1 MKKQIIALILFIL
14 VLSGCAGPA
23 EESSSSR
30 SFLTRE
36 HYGFDS
42 IPDVD
47 GYVCAPALVYTTT
60 GEENGLTDTYMYADG
75 KVRDIYKLGDY
86 DVIDIETEDG
96 TVAVM
101 KSLYTSNWEH
111 IALLDEVRVYFLYMG
126 YSSELDSPAGTYI
139 GVVKPGKYV
148 SISSDIK
155 AAPELFK
162 TALDEYNTELEDE
175 EASGSRPSTD
185 GNSPPQA
192 VVNSAPDAQSNTQS
206 SSQQTSQAQT
216 ASTSQKKALDKANDY
231 LRVMAFSHSGLVKQL
246 EYEGY
251 SNADATYAADNCGA
265 DWNAQALKKAN
276 SYLDVMA
283 FSYSGLKG
291 QLEYDGFTSS
301 QSTYGAD
308 NCGANWND
316 QAAKKAKSYL
326 DLMSFSRDELI
337 SQLEYEGFTR
347 AQAEYGAAQNG
358 Y

>member
-1 MKKQIIALILFIL
+1 MKKQILALILFIL

-23 EESSSSR
+23 EEPSSSR

-60 GEENGLTDTYMYADG
+60 GEENGLTDTCMYADG

-111 IALLDEVRVYFLYMG
+111 MALLDEVRVYFLYMG
-126 YSSELDSPAGTYI
+126 YSSEFDSPAGTYI

-162 TALDEYNTELEDE
+162 TALDEYSTESDDE
-175 EASGSRPSTD
+175 GASGSRPGTD

-192 VVNSAPDAQSNTQS
+192 VVNSAPGAQSNTQS
-206 SSQQTSQAQT
+206 SS
-216 ASTSQKKALDKANDY
+216 TSQKTALDKANDY

-251 SNADATYAADNCGA
+251 SNADATYAADHCGA
-265 DWNAQALKKAN
+265 DWNEQALKEAE

-283 FSYSGLKG
+283 FSYSGLKE
-291 QLEYDGFTSS
+291 QLEYEGYTSD
-301 QSTYGAD
+301 QATYGAD
-308 NCGANWND
+308 NCGADWNE
-316 QAAKKAKSYL
+316 QAVKCAKSYL
-326 DLMSFSRDELI
+326 DSMSFSRDELI

-347 AQAEYGAAQNG
+347 AQAEYGAAKNG